1 MEKSKTKSK
10 DEEDDFDEIMDES
23 NVQVSNLSKAKEGK
37 SQSQSAK
44 SKKKENVGKSKVQED
59 SEPKTRSRADAIVES
74 ELPDMSSEDIIV
86 EKGGGGGGGKKSR
99 NLMGQKGFVSS
110 LLFDVIHTGQRTPAW
125 PIDDDKSKPV
135 SKQDLQQR
143 KSTAMA
149 VENDIQSHFSKK
161 DLSRKSSMSL
171 KKKKSKSKSRTS
183 DVELRLEDEI
193 TIPTK
198 SETLPA
204 DLSHLKSGWQP
215 TAEEDEEAPRIG
227 FYRRKQSWVGVYVEG
242 TDYWS
247 KRDSTED
254 IKPVEFEMDQKGQAW
269 YDIPVA
275 EEVMVEVP
283 LDKKRMI
290 SRSKL
295 DELKNRTSQDLL
307 KNADQEKRE
316 IFSFDQREPMPEKVC
331 NDLYQMFL
339 EFCKTD
345 DLSAVQNRMSL
356 LNADKCLEQVGL
368 LDHKNLTLIHTGFC
382 FKAAGGSRFRG
393 LTFVE
398 FKIFVEMVAETRD
411 MPVFD
416 FVNKLK
422 LGYAGIIVDDDDN

>member
-1 MEKSKTKSK
+1 MEGRALS
-10 DEEDDFDEIMDES
+10 I
-23 NVQVSNLSKAKEGK
+23 SKATESDSGEYMCVIEMAGL
-37 SQSQSAK
+37 SYPFAHHLGSRI
-44 SKKKENVGKSKVQED
+44 KV
-59 SEPKTRSRADAIVES
+59 TY
-74 ELPDMSSEDIIV
+74 
-86 EKGGGGGGGKKSR
+86 
-99 NLMGQKGFVSS
+99 
-110 LLFDVIHTGQRTPAW
+110 
-125 PIDDDKSKPV
+125 
-135 SKQDLQQR
+135 
-143 KSTAMA
+143 
-149 VENDIQSHFSKK
+149 
-161 DLSRKSSMSL
+161 
-171 KKKKSKSKSRTS
+171 
-183 DVELRLEDEI
+183 VELRLEDEI

-307 KNADQEKRE
+307 KNADQ
-316 IFSFDQREPMPEKVC
+316 
-331 NDLYQMFL
+331 
-339 EFCKTD
+339 
-345 DLSAVQNRMSL
+345 
-356 LNADKCLEQVGL
+356 
-368 LDHKNLTLIHTGFC
+368 
-382 FKAAGGSRFRG
+382 
-393 LTFVE
+393 
-398 FKIFVEMVAETRD
+398 
-411 MPVFD
+411 
-416 FVNKLK
+416 
-422 LGYAGIIVDDDDN
+422 